1 MQEIL
6 KKNQIKLKDKSIPIE
21 EELFNVPRV
30 VLPSPHDGGTVDNS
44 HGGFHFRQEGEYS
57 KKILLNVLVV
67 ESLKD
72 A

>member
-1 MQEIL
+1 MY
-6 KKNQIKLKDKSIPIE
+6 P
-21 EELFNVPRV
+21 ELYSLLHMMVE
-30 VLPSPHDGGTVDNS
+30 SVDNS

>member
-1 MQEIL
+1 MMVE
-6 KKNQIKLKDKSIPIE
+6 P
-21 EELFNVPRV
+21 
-30 VLPSPHDGGTVDNS
+30 VDNS